1 MILSLHNLES
11 ALIQTLAIPEVQAD
25 AQRCH
30 ARILFEYIDL
40 ENKSKQLVIHAG
52 SDQEKLIII
61 KANAGVWEKV
71 FSQIPPVGFQ
81 SIGAL
86 RRQCPEFDISGEDQ
100 IIAQSLPFLE
110 RLLNTW
116 RQVLNPQEIPEIDWQ
131 GLDNIRGSYLRAGP
145 QKDYW
150 MYQEHAGLTNG
161 PALLMLHTAGA
172 DSRQW
177 HGLMCDSQ
185 LQSQW
190 SLHSFDL
197 PGHGKSPLPPG
208 HANWNWR
215 LTETDYLKWIIDYMD
230 AAGLQKVVVM
240 GCSLCAAIGLALMA
254 KHPDRIVGGVLLE
267 TPYRSP
273 GRRSMYLND
282 STVHGS
288 RLGAAWVGS
297 LLSPTSPQ
305 KRRDFATWIYSQ
317 AAPSVYDG
325 DLAFYSDDFDA
336 REYTKDINTE
346 KTPVWML
353 TGDYDYSA
361 TPTDTLKVCNEIPGS
376 VFVELKGFGHFPMV
390 ENPQEL
396 LPYLKQPLAELKKR
410 H

>member
-1 MILSLHNLES
+1 MTFSFHTLES
-11 ALIQTLAIPEVQAD
+11 ALIQTLEIPEVKAD

-30 ARILFEYIDL
+30 ARIVLEYIDL
-40 ENKSKQLVIHAG
+40 ENQSKPLTIHTGNTA
-52 SDQEKLIII
+52 ENLIVL
-61 KANAGVWEKV
+61 KANAAVWGNV

-86 RRQCPEFDISGEDQ
+86 RRQCPEFSITGADQ
-100 IIAQSLPFLE
+100 VIAQCLPFLE

-116 RQVLNPQEIPEIDWQ
+116 RHVLNPQEIAEISWD
-131 GLDNIRGSYLRAGP
+131 GLENVRGSYLRAGS
-145 QKDYW
+145 QKNYW
-150 MYQEHAGLTNG
+150 MYQEQAGLTNG

-177 HGLMCDSQ
+177 HGLMCDAK

-208 HANWNWR
+208 HSNWNWR
-215 LTETDYLKWIIDYMD
+215 LTEADYLKWVIDYMD
-230 AAGLQKVVVM
+230 AAGIQKAVVM
-240 GCSLCAAIGLALMA
+240 GCSMGAAIGLALMA
-254 KHPDRIVGGVLLE
+254 KYPERLIGGVLLE

-273 GRRSMYLND
+273 GRRSAYLND

-305 KRRDFATWIYSQ
+305 KRKDFATWIYSQ

-336 REYTKDINTE
+336 RDYTKHIHTE

-361 TPTDTLKVCNEIPGS
+361 TPADTLKVCNEIPGS

-396 LPYLKQPLAELKKR
+396 LPYLEQPLAELKKR
-410 H
+410 C